1 MNYKKQIEEYGRDS
15 IKLTE
20 NQLQEFVED
29 TMATVES
36 MIDAANS
43 VAGITDGAIGYATTA
58 QSYSNPD
65 RYLCV
70 EIALIRKTD
79 TEEESIEI
87 GHGEVFSEEDYKKL
101 IVTLQEEK
109 DK

>member
-1 MNYKKQIEEYGRDS
+1 MNYKEQIKEYGRKK
-15 IKLTE
+15 IKLNDE
-20 NQLQEFVED
+20 QLQEFVED
-29 TMATVES
+29 TVGTVEN
-36 MIDAANS
+36 MVNAANS
-43 VAGITDGAIGYATTA
+43 VAGITDGALGYAATA
-58 QSYSNPD
+58 QSYTNPD

-70 EIALIRKTD
+70 EIALIRKTG

-87 GHGEVFSEEDYKKL
+87 GHGEVFSEENYKKL

>member
-1 MNYKKQIEEYGRDS
+1 MNYKEQIEQYGIDVL
-15 IKLTE
+15 KLNDE
-20 NQLQEFVED
+20 QLQEFVED

-43 VAGITDGAIGYATTA
+43 VAGLTKGALGYAATA
-58 QSYSNPD
+58 QSYTNPD

-70 EIALIRKTD
+70 EVALFRQETGK
-79 TEEESIEI
+79 ESIEI
-87 GHGEVFSEEDYKKL
+87 GHGEVFSDEDYKKL
-101 IVTLQEEK
+101 IVALQEEK